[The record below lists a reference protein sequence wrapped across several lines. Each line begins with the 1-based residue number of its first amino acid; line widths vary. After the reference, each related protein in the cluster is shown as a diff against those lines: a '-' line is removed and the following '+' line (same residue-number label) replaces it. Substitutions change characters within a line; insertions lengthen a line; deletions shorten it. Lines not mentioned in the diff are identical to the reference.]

1 VRRLGGLLL
10 ATALAAAGCGGGGG
24 ASGADLG
31 TVASAIRE
39 IEQKGAAF
47 SYTDTLL
54 DSGGS
59 IPKGVVNRIRLS
71 AVGQERDD
79 NVSLVLSQL
88 DGAGKA
94 VGAYDLVIND
104 IYLFV
109 RPHGTTRD
117 WFLGSAALFNQ
128 FYPGVRM
135 NLLRETVLLAGKS
148 SKGTSF
154 SGGTFLNQYTITAAP
169 NQLEQLMSTT
179 VTPDKRAGFL
189 KSASATITAYL
200 TTSGHLQKL
209 DLHVTGIEPG
219 SSLKRVFD
227 SSMTFSKVGKIT
239 DPSIPA
245 TAVPVQPVD
254 MFSTGAAPTATP

>member
-1 VRRLGGLLL
+1 VKCIFGLLL
-10 ATALAAAGCGGGGG
+10 ATALVAAGCGGGGG
-24 ASGADLG
+24 ADLA

-94 VGAYDLVIND
+94 VGAYDIVIND
-104 IYLFV
+104 VYLFV
-109 RPHGTTRD
+109 RPHGMTRD

-128 FYPGVRM
+128 FYPGVRL

-148 SKGTSF
+148 SKGANF
-154 SGGTFLNQYTITAAP
+154 VNGGFYNQYTITAAP
-169 NQLEQLMSTT
+169 DQLEQLMSLT
-179 VTPDKRAGFL
+179 VAPDKEAGFL
-189 KSASATITAYL
+189 KSAVATITAYL
-200 TTSGHLQKL
+200 TTSGHLQRL
-209 DLHVTGIEPG
+209 DLHVVGTDPS
-219 SSLKRVFD
+219 SSLHRVFD
-227 SSMTFSKVGKIT
+227 SSMTFSQVGRAT

-254 MFSTGAAPTATP
+254 MFSTAATPTGP